1 MLNVYNYLDIY
12 EIKRPQTNLLKLDS
26 SRGNYYWDGEV
37 SKAIA
42 QTENYI
48 DLINKNAH
56 AFVNEVR
63 QKRGLDIKVVRPRG
77 FVIVGNRDQLT
88 KDKMRD
94 DFRLLASASKNVD
107 VIPFDDL
114 LGNLKNLLK
123 RL

>member
-1 MLNVYNYLDIY
+1 MNVYNYLDIY